1 MIVAIIVATLVFGF
15 TWVIREEHKSIQD
28 LQLSLRDIKL
38 IGFNF
43 LPGKILPSGMTLE
56 MALDAHNPNDLDV
69 TIYDLEY
76 GVFIN
81 DQFVGNGSLSNK
93 EKITIPQNQS
103 RKITITYTANL
114 TVLPAVAI
122 TTIQNL
128 IDKEESYWEVTGIVY
143 VDTPLGKDTY
153 PFSWI
158 YPPMDS

>member
-1 MIVAIIVATLVFGF
+1 MIVATIVATLVFGF

>member
-1 MIVAIIVATLVFGF
+1 MVVAIIVATLVFGF

-43 LPGKILPSGMTLE
+43 LPGKILPSSMTLE
-56 MALDAHNPNDLDV
+56 MVLDAHNPNDLDV

-81 DQFVGNGSLSNK
+81 ELFVGNGSLSNT

-103 RKITITYTANL
+103 RKITIIYTANL
-114 TVLPAVAI
+114 TVLPAVVI

-128 IDKEESYWEVTGIVY
+128 IDKEESYWEVMGIVY